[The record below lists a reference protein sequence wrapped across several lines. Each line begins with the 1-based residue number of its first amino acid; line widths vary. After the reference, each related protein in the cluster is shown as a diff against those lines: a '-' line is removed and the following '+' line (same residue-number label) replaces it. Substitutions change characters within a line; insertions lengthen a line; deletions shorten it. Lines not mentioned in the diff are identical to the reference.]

1 MSTRTRSVTDNPDSV
16 RPAPDSRLHDKPKP
30 LVMLVEDNELVARSL
45 NRLLILSDYQTVV
58 FTSGSPA
65 IDYAQSHPA
74 PSAAVVDIHLP
85 DLSGLVLIR
94 NLRDRFGPDV
104 PIIVCS
110 GDTSM
115 STLNS
120 LRHVGA
126 TFFLSK
132 PVKGSQLIDQMKKW
146 IGL

>member
-1 MSTRTRSVTDNPDSV
+1 MPTRTRSDSPNKNAEATPLP
-16 RPAPDSRLHDKPKP
+16 PAAQDGSLHT
-30 LVMLVEDNELVARSL
+30 VMLVEDNELVARGL
-45 NRLLILSDYQTVV
+45 NRLLTLNGYQTVV
-58 FTSGSPA
+58 FNSGTPA
-65 IDYAQSHPA
+65 IEYAQHHT
-74 PSAAVVDIHLP
+74 PSAAVVDLHLP

-132 PVKGSQLIDQMKKW
+132 PVKGSQLIEEMKKW
-146 IGL
+146 IAT